1 MAILGR
7 ITVEELLIL
16 TVDVSPIS
24 SGVPAPIGS
33 LALLD
38 DDTNGNMWIKTG
50 GTDTAWTPMVRL
62 PTGVTG
68 LTNNQ
73 FTFGDANGF
82 LQQTPRALW
91 DGAGRFA
98 FGLNAPAA
106 PQSTIHLDRGTA
118 VGTHVRMTA
127 GTTTGVTAG
136 DGTEFGI
143 DDTGAAEI
151 KQYENSNI
159 NFYTNNTFR
168 GAWANTGQLLI
179 GTATPIDI
187 TGLSAFPTLQ
197 FVGTSAVQMV
207 GIQYSADTIGPVF
220 NQLKS
225 RGATVGTQGLVLQ
238 DDEFGRFQ
246 FRGSDG
252 VNFQAGAS
260 IRALVDGVAAAGS
273 MPGRLILMT
282 TPTGATTPVERMR
295 ISQNGNVRVL
305 DLLQLKRRAVDF
317 TSQATANTTTT
328 LTSASNGVQIFTGTT
343 AGQIVRL
350 PDATT
355 LIVGAQYEIFNNST
369 ATVALQDNSGGALEV
384 LSTVTGYA
392 VAILTDNSTAAGVWS
407 ARSSF
412 EATTTRVASTTLI
425 STTSATDTLMT
436 GMTITPAAG
445 TYQVSVRAEV
455 SATTNNRNVTVSV
468 YSGGSKV
475 ADSEVVSFI
484 RTGNGLFTSADIQNT
499 TTDAIVTVNGS
510 QAIETRWRTSGGTAQ
525 AQGYALIVKK
535 LNN

>member
-260 IRALVDGVAAAGS
+260 IRALVDGVAAA
-273 MPGRLILMT
+273 LC
-282 TPTGATTPVERMR
+282 
-295 ISQNGNVRVL
+295 
-305 DLLQLKRRAVDF
+305 
-317 TSQATANTTTT
+317 
-328 LTSASNGVQIFTGTT
+328 
-343 AGQIVRL
+343 
-350 PDATT
+350 
-355 LIVGAQYEIFNNST
+355 
-369 ATVALQDNSGGALEV
+369 LE
-384 LSTVTGYA
+384 G
-392 VAILTDNSTAAGVWS
+392 
-407 ARSSF
+407 
-412 EATTTRVASTTLI
+412 
-425 STTSATDTLMT
+425 
-436 GMTITPAAG
+436 
-445 TYQVSVRAEV
+445 
-455 SATTNNRNVTVSV
+455 
-468 YSGGSKV
+468 
-475 ADSEVVSFI
+475 
-484 RTGNGLFTSADIQNT
+484 
-499 TTDAIVTVNGS
+499 
-510 QAIETRWRTSGGTAQ
+510 
-525 AQGYALIVKK
+525 
-535 LNN
+535 